1 MHPVDDGAIVS
12 AGFTL
17 AKPMNPFYIGVLSGA
32 LHI

>member
-1 MHPVDDGAIVS
+1 MDGAIVGD
-12 AGFTL
+12 GFTL